1 MCPSVNRGFRIR
13 GGRMNAQP
21 QTLPPTNGLIVHD
34 DIGRPCQHFYPP
46 QGPRLKDRGEAIS
59 KACV

>member
-1 MCPSVNRGFRIR
+1 
-13 GGRMNAQP
+13 MNAQP